1 MGTTMVPTEA
11 ANRAVDGA
19 YQRTVRRRNW
29 IMLLAL
35 SSFVLIVTAYSA
47 LHIRGEIEMSAPTGA
62 AKP

>member
-1 MGTTMVPTEA
+1 
-11 ANRAVDGA
+11 
-19 YQRTVRRRNW
+19 
-29 IMLLAL
+29 MLLAL